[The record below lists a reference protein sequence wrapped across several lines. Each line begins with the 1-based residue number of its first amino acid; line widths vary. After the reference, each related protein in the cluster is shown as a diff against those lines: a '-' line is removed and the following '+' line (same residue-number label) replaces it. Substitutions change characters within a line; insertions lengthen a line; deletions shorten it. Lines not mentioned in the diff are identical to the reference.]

1 MPAKTL
7 MIQGTGSGVGKS
19 LLVTAL
25 CRILH
30 RQGIQVAPFKAV
42 NMSNNASVT
51 QDGGEIATAQA
62 VQAKACGIEPV
73 VEMNPVLL
81 KPTADHSSQV
91 IVSGRPIG
99 VVAAADFRHLRE
111 KLLGAIER
119 SLKTLIDSYEFI
131 VIEGA
136 GSPAEINL
144 QETDLA
150 NMAVARLADAPV
162 ILVADIDRGGAFA
175 SMIGTLEL
183 LEERDRE
190 RVKGFLINKFRGDP
204 ALLQS
209 GIDWL
214 EKRTRRPVLG
224 VIPFLQDV
232 RIPEEDSLAERLMN
246 PYVIPA
252 KAGIRLR
259 PDPRL
264 RGDDICDRPIRVQV
278 VRYPMIS
285 NFTDFDPLRG
295 EPDVSLEYL
304 TRPPSSEDPPHL
316 LIFPG
321 SKSTVSDLTWLRQA
335 GFDRYA
341 AACMEGGAEILG
353 ICGGFQMLGGMIY
366 DPNHVESEVAAVPGL
381 SLLPTNTLFLPS
393 KVTAQ
398 VKGVHLESGEPVTGY
413 EIHAGRL
420 QGSRR
425 GKPVFKIL
433 ERGGSDVQEWDG
445 CQLPQKKIWGTYL
458 HGLFESD
465 RFRRWFLGRLRP
477 LSVQPELSRRMNGAL
492 KEDPYDALADAVGP
506 HLSLERIGEISSWP
520 LPV

>member
-1 MPAKTL
+1 MPAKVL
-7 MIQGTGSGVGKS
+7 MLQGTGSSVGKS
-19 LLVTAL
+19 LLTTAL
-25 CRILH
+25 CRLLH
-30 RQGIQVAPFKAV
+30 RQGVRVVPFKAV

-51 QDGGEIATAQA
+51 REGGEIATAQA
-62 VQAKACGIEPV
+62 VQAKACGIEPA

-91 IVSGRPIG
+91 IVLGRPVG
-99 VVAAADFRHLRE
+99 LVLAADFRHLRE
-111 KLLGAIER
+111 TLWAAIES
-119 SLKTLIDSYEFI
+119 SLKALIDSYEFV

-150 NMAVARLADAPV
+150 NMAVARQADAPV

-175 SMIGTLEL
+175 SMIGTLDL
-183 LEERDRE
+183 LEGPDRE
-190 RVKGFLINKFRGDP
+190 RVKGFLINKFRGDA
-204 ALLQS
+204 ALLQP
-209 GIDWL
+209 GLDWL
-214 EKRTRRPVLG
+214 EKRTGRPVLG
-224 VIPFLQDV
+224 VIPFLQEI
-232 RIPEEDSLAERLMN
+232 RIPEEDSLSLIGKGTVPEPSLIRIQ
-246 PYVIPA
+246 VI
-252 KAGIRLR
+252 R
-259 PDPRL
+259 
-264 RGDDICDRPIRVQV
+264 C
-278 VRYPMIS
+278 PMIS
-285 NFTDFDPLRG
+285 NFTDFDPLRQ
-295 EPDVSLEYL
+295 ESDVSLEYL
-304 TRPPSSEDPPHL
+304 TRPPSGGDPPRL

-341 AACMEGGAEILG
+341 AGCLEGGSEILG

-366 DPNHVESEVAAVPGL
+366 DPNHVESKAAAVPGL
-381 SLLPTNTLFLPS
+381 GLLPTDTLFLPS

-420 QGSRR
+420 QGAKR

-433 ERGGSDVQEWDG
+433 ERGESSVEEWDG
-445 CQLPQKKIWGTYL
+445 CRLPQEKVWGTYL

-477 LSVQPELSRRMNGAL
+477 DRQPVDGPSP
-492 KEDPYDALADAVGP
+492 DPYEALADAVGP
-506 HLSLERIGEISSWP
+506 YLSLERIAEISSWP